1 MDFSQLSYEQ
11 KLDIAKT
18 LLQQLFTM
26 PFPMYEDM
34 PDVNLLVRRDAMEC
48 ITVAVENIETVQ
60 EVLSNE

>member
-18 LLQQLFTM
+18 LLQQLYAM

-48 ITVAVENIETVQ
+48 ITLAVENIETVQ
-60 EVLSNE
+60 DVLSNE